1 MANLKNLIKQYDCF
15 AWLPT
20 VRGALSLELLENP
33 ENILGDVDK
42 YVARIKRYVGM
53 NSEHYI
59 AATSMLTVN
68 DSKAGSK
75 YSRTFRFIFT
85 GDINVRTEYEELLQ
99 NLNIEDEEIHQY
111 FINDGVLLGQLI
123 IINETTERLENNEV
137 RILEA
142 MIELSN
148 ECEEYK
154 KMFYINAASME
165 TLESFRNNMVEKW
178 KSIKN
183 IVQEIK
189 NVTTGKP
196 IFSFNVLLTRDGIM
210 LLKDTT
216 NNQYKTLYTQENT
229 ATDYTRNIPL
239 HRLFKVAM
247 NYVKYLFHTN
257 YHHNEE
263 HDTFLPASNL
273 HPYRQGEENMMTGIF
288 RHQMNAFMN
297 PIGKLKRNRFKD
309 YPIDA
314 NGIMIYASAFINVFR
329 NNNLISKDTAD
340 KTEEFLKTQK
350 QEIEHML
357 IHKKSLVNSIIAQNN
372 IIFIGSGILA
382 FIVAIITILNTFTEF
397 EKIKLD
403 NIDYRLL
410 TYYATLFW
418 SLAIVGFLIYII
430 PHKRILNN
438 QFKSKMPKHNFL
450 FANSNLRKA
459 QFAWQ
464 YSLYIEISTLIVKL
478 KKKRYNIIQLCISV
492 IGLIIVLSLAYFI
505 INFLISN

>member
-239 HRLFKVAM
+239 HR
-247 NYVKYLFHTN
+247 
-257 YHHNEE
+257 
-263 HDTFLPASNL
+263 
-273 HPYRQGEENMMTGIF
+273 
-288 RHQMNAFMN
+288 
-297 PIGKLKRNRFKD
+297 
-309 YPIDA
+309 
-314 NGIMIYASAFINVFR
+314 
-329 NNNLISKDTAD
+329 
-340 KTEEFLKTQK
+340 
-350 QEIEHML
+350 
-357 IHKKSLVNSIIAQNN
+357 
-372 IIFIGSGILA
+372 
-382 FIVAIITILNTFTEF
+382 
-397 EKIKLD
+397 
-403 NIDYRLL
+403 
-410 TYYATLFW
+410 
-418 SLAIVGFLIYII
+418 
-430 PHKRILNN
+430 
-438 QFKSKMPKHNFL
+438 
-450 FANSNLRKA
+450 
-459 QFAWQ
+459 
-464 YSLYIEISTLIVKL
+464 
-478 KKKRYNIIQLCISV
+478 
-492 IGLIIVLSLAYFI
+492 
-505 INFLISN
+505 